1 MNEIKIVNTD
11 CFEIASGTS
20 LTGSIEAQKGDYI
33 IATISVRSELTLP
46 DTLTLLKKS
55 DQFGDEN
62 QTMSFAYEKAETD
75 GTYSYTVLQSTAGR
89 IYINLIVIRGIKEIK
104 YTGKFYNISNTYIT
118 SSNMITPAQKEK
130 GNILIWG
137 CSANKWKTSSNYGN
151 WAITPNDLQ
160 MVCLDSSKTQP
171 RQANFIDLGEGA
183 ETHSFY
189 PNAADSYG
197 SPCVVD
203 AVELIPFQS
212 KYLIS
217 DGRNYYNV
225 SSGVLNKLEITELTA
240 YSFISYGNDE
250 IPDGSLLLNLSNPSV
265 MCWTDAEE
273 LPVITANVTATP
285 QSQNVISNSIDLTH
299 KSITGIESATANC
312 EGELII
318 AVSFDGKQTWKAWN
332 GSEWSTLSEEFT
344 GMNKETLEAITFEQ
358 WNLLFTGASSFYIR
372 VSLIDTTQSVTEI
385 IVDFAN

>member
-1 MNEIKIVNTD
+1 MNEIEYIGSKTY
-11 CFEIASGTS
+11 ATSSGTS
-20 LTGSIEAQKGDYI
+20 ITGSINAEIGDI
-33 IATISVRSELTLP
+33 LIAHIVVRSELTIP
-46 DTLTLLKKS
+46 DDMELLFTGSIAESNVSYQSLSMAFKKVTVS
-55 DQFGDEN
+55 GSQSVTIN
-62 QTMSFAYEKAETD
+62 QATS
-75 GTYSYTVLQSTAGR
+75 GR
-89 IYINLIVIRGIKEIK
+89 IYLNLIVVRNVKSINYTGNYKKILTANLNSSPVSIVKESENKKIIWVITCIVARDSDSFSCTPNDISTISQNRLASFVDVSSNKKEHSIK
-104 YTGKFYNISNTYIT
+104 YTVSESHTY
-118 SSNMITPAQKEK
+118 
-130 GNILIWG
+130 LI
-137 CSANKWKTSSNYGN
+137 
-151 WAITPNDLQ
+151 
-160 MVCLDSSKTQP
+160 
-171 RQANFIDLGEGA
+171 
-183 ETHSFY
+183 
-189 PNAADSYG
+189 
-197 SPCVVD
+197 D

-217 DGRNYYNV
+217 DGIAYYNV
-225 SSGVLNKLEITELTA
+225 SSGALNKLEITELTA
-240 YSFISYGNDE
+240 DSFTSYGNDE

-273 LPVITANVTATP
+273 LPVINANVTATP
-285 QSQNVISNSIDLTH
+285 QSQNVISNAIDLTH

-385 IVDFAN
+385 YVDFAN